1 MADRLDW
8 KVSVT
13 PVKETASGA
22 EGGGV
27 QTEVI
32 SYDFQTTLGGG
43 NSSQA
48 WDGTN
53 TAAWANAV
61 CTHVS
66 SEDVSSIV
74 TSGSDGLWIKHT
86 GFDYDAGASDN
97 KGSTANTDNLTVK
110 MDDAIVC
117 ILGPGEGIFLPKPA
131 DATWKLADDGVVCAV
146 EYAVFT

>member
-13 PVKETASGA
+13 PVKQTASGA

-27 QTEVI
+27 QTDVI

-43 NSSQA
+43 NSSQTWA
-48 WDGTN
+48 GSN
-53 TAAWANAV
+53 TAAWANAT

-66 SEDVSSIV
+66 SEDESTIV
-74 TSGSDGLWIKHT
+74 TSTSDGLWIKHS
-86 GFDYDAGASDN
+86 GFDYEASGDN
-97 KGSTANTDNLTVK
+97 KSTTANTDNLIVK
-110 MDDAIVC
+110 IGDTEIC
-117 ILGPGEGIFLPKPA
+117 RLGPGEGIFFPDPA
-131 DATWKLADDGVVCAV
+131 DATWKLADTGVPMAV